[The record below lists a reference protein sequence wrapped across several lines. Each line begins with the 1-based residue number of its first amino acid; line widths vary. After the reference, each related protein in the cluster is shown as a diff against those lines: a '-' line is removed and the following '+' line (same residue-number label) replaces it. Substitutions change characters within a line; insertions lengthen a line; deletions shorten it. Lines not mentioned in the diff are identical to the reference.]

1 MSAGK
6 KLSSESFDSAKKS
19 VEPDDLA
26 SAGPRHRSG
35 VIVVDSVTAKLA
47 RCLVEFDKLG
57 TISVKG
63 KAIPI
68 DVYTPLRPTANSV
81 RSVLCACDILRRK

>member
-6 KLSSESFDSAKKS
+6 KLSSESFDSATKS
-19 VEPDDLA
+19 PEPDGLA
-26 SAGPRHRSG
+26 SAGARHRSG

-57 TISVKG
+57 TIFVKG
-63 KAIPI
+63 KAIPV
-68 DVYTPLRPTANSV
+68 DVYTPLRPTANLV
-81 RSVLCACDILRRK
+81 RSMLCV